1 MAPMTFEVEDQKRL
15 VVHFK
20 KEPFDVYIGRGSYWG
35 NPFSEKS
42 GTKAIVKV
50 DSREEAIAMYRE
62 WLLTQPDMLARARQE
77 LKGKILGCWCYPK
90 PCHGDVLVE
99 LVNV

>member
-1 MAPMTFEVEDQKRL
+1 MAPMTLEIEDQKRL

-35 NPFSEKS
+35 NPFSEKN

-50 DSREEAIAMYRE
+50 NSREEAIAMYRE